1 MYNLTAMGSG
11 RYTAEFYTDNDTKY
25 LSFAILGYNITSAF
39 TISKIRVAYGLG
51 KYSFI
56 DKFTLANNTTDGATI
71 STTETP
77 VVGAV
82 NGYANYGC
90 KNYGAGGI
98 VGYVGD
104 NVRIEYCTTRNSTV
118 TGTAFVGGL
127 AGQNLSKNGYTSSSA
142 NTGISDVYNC
152 NVRNSNINSTGKVA
166 SAIKGVRPYGGF
178 IGDSYQYTTP
188 MQVSD
193 TDLQNSSYTGG
204 LIGYKYGGSVY
215 GCEVTGSTITAKASI
230 VGGIIGYSL
239 MTQSVAMC
247 KNTSDIEISESVI
260 TGYTSESDGE
270 YVLGKFK
277 YVGGIVGIVADYKPY
292 RSVRYSGFTGCVN
305 YGSITDNMSTSV
317 SAYLTCV
324 GGVAGAMYGGGDN
337 KRSEYKG
344 STSASTY
351 YNIKHKIICYSANH
365 GNITLKHHYY
375 NSTNGDPE
383 YIGGVIGRAN
393 TDSTGIE
400 ITYCYNTGVISAS
413 TGSYIGGL
421 IGSYWRMYSTISY
434 CFNVGRVVGSS
445 TYKALIG
452 QIGFTSNN
460 TYTKNFYQEGV
471 SNGNKDDTSVATE
484 KTMNEMSSTSTLST
498 LGYST
503 TYMANSTTAGYYPCL
518 NSNYAKGDTHIE
530 ATTSDAFDIAGDGY
544 IIETA
549 KHLEILADK
558 VNNNRSGSLGQYS
571 KQTYYVVANINC
583 GNNYIP
589 IGSSENTPFMGT
601 FKGVAS
607 RTSLTTVQTRT
618 IAMYGYS
625 SSYSGGAYGLF
636 GYTNGANISHIT
648 RGADLYTNS
657 GTSGKNYVGGIVG
670 KAVSSQITNCANSAN
685 IVGANHI
692 AGIAGYAF
700 DSKISNCENNGTIT
714 GTGERVGGIA
724 GEVYNM
730 RTDGVLSCKNR
741 GAVSGGLIT
750 GGIAGVSFNS
760 TIKSCINYA
769 NVSISTSASNVGGI
783 VGYGS
788 DNTSIYSCS
797 TDNTSSPKVTGGANV
812 GGIAGYLNSSEILY
826 SRNKIGVSGY
836 AGVGGIVGQATSAN
850 GEFSVAGASSNAGEV
865 RCLGKNTNLI
875 TKTRSITYTYTGWPT
890 LTQCNKLTS
899 AYMAGIGGIVG
910 ICNTSIT
917 GVTNSG
923 NVLIALSDAGDLSV
937 THSKT
942 GLFNLGTWTSDVAGA
957 LGGFGGL
964 VGFFSGNSNSIS
976 YSGLSGSFSIGTDSV
991 SSTKGIVCAG
1001 GLVGYMENSTYMKA
1015 NNSTDMGSVSLRG
1028 AYFIGAVVGYSAATA
1043 AETVTLN
1050 VAYYENNVK
1059 TDVPASLENIYP
1071 TTFTYQLPNVQA
1083 LYNNAISFA
1092 IDNPTY
1098 NGGKGYDNDS
1108 DWKDFGGGLNSSK
1121 VTLNGFLIGCMVSTS
1136 RYMVSYKSYANVSGP
1151 TVGPPQQPVNNGLF
1165 IFGDPEYGV
1174 NLFVDIRNNV
1184 GELFTGA
1191 SKNFVGLAVNTK
1203 ALYYIDGDEVCCI
1216 VFD

>member
-1 MYNLTAMGSG
+1 MGSG

-351 YNIKHKIICYSANH
+351 YNIKHKIVCYSANH

-571 KQTYYVVANINC
+571 KQTYYVVTNINC

-589 IGSSENTPFMGT
+589 IGGSESTPFMGT

-625 SSYSGGAYGLF
+625 SSYSGGAYELF
-636 GYTNGANISHIT
+636 GYTNGANISYIT
-648 RGADLYTNS
+648 RGADLYSGSNTTGKSSLGGIVGGSRNS
-657 GTSGKNYVGGIVG
+657 IISYCSNLATISGDQTIGGIVAESKKDIILNCNNTASITGSGALGGIVGSMSGSEVRNCNNGASSVNNIITGTSGGIGGIVGSGTGKIISCTNYGTIHGVNGSSVGGIAGYIGSGGTVESCINKYASSSTYIVGSENVGGIVG
-670 KAVSSQITNCANSAN
+670 KHAGGNLKSCSNSAS
-685 IVGANHI
+685 IYG
-692 AGIAGYAF
+692 GY
-700 DSKISNCENNGTIT
+700 C
-714 GTGERVGGIA
+714 
-724 GEVYNM
+724 
-730 RTDGVLSCKNR
+730 
-741 GAVSGGLIT
+741 
-750 GGIAGVSFNS
+750 
-760 TIKSCINYA
+760 
-769 NVSISTSASNVGGI
+769 VGGI
-783 VGYGS
+783 VGYA
-788 DNTSIYSCS
+788 
-797 TDNTSSPKVTGGANV
+797 TSSSSYPIVSCTNTGDVWCTGAAT
-812 GGIAGYLNSSEILY
+812 GKDSSLSYTTADGYNITSLF
-826 SRNKIGVSGY
+826 KIV
-836 AGVGGIVGQATSAN
+836 
-850 GEFSVAGASSNAGEV
+850 
-865 RCLGKNTNLI
+865 
-875 TKTRSITYTYTGWPT
+875 
-890 LTQCNKLTS
+890 
-899 AYMAGIGGIVG
+899 GIGGVVG
-910 ICNTSIT
+910 FSERSIDSV
-917 GVTNSG
+917 GNSG
-923 NVLIALSDAGDLSV
+923 SVGVKDLANITSSADSIEIAALHTSSGYNVSLNGSP
-937 THSKT
+937 
-942 GLFNLGTWTSDVAGA
+942 
-957 LGGFGGL
+957 LGGFGGI
-964 VGFFSGNSNSIS
+964 VGYITGNNHIIKSQISGTITVGYRDGSTSTWQDTEV
-976 YSGLSGSFSIGTDSV
+976 SGAQGYIYNIKSV
-991 SSTKGIVCAG
+991 ICVG
-1001 GLVGYMENSTYMKA
+1001 GLVGYMDGNVYMRQNTSANMGTLTVVGTYFA
-1015 NNSTDMGSVSLRG
+1015 
-1028 AYFIGAVVGYSAATA
+1028 GAVVGYSCATSTA
-1043 AETVTLN
+1043 SVSVTVKKLN
-1050 VAYYENNVK
+1050 AN
-1059 TDVPASLENIYP
+1059 TG
-1071 TTFTYQLPNVQA
+1071 TTTNMGTITYRYANVQA
-1083 LYNNAISFA
+1083 ILGYGKVVM
-1092 IDNPTY
+1092 DVHNPTQIY
-1098 NGGKGYDNDS
+1098 GNFFTKPN
-1108 DWKDFGGGLNSSK
+1108 WKKLGDAAYGSKVGLMSNNSTYMVAYITSSK
-1121 VTLNGFLIGCMVSTS
+1121 IYNSGTYDTTVYPYAIIENCSIAIFDEYPTGVYDG
-1136 RYMVSYKSYANVSGP
+1136 SY
-1151 TVGPPQQPVNNGLF
+1151 
-1165 IFGDPEYGV
+1165 I
-1174 NLFVDIRNNV
+1174 
-1184 GELFTGA
+1184 
-1191 SKNFVGLAVNTK
+1191 
-1203 ALYYIDGDEVCCI
+1203 LYYDGT
-1216 VFD
+1216 